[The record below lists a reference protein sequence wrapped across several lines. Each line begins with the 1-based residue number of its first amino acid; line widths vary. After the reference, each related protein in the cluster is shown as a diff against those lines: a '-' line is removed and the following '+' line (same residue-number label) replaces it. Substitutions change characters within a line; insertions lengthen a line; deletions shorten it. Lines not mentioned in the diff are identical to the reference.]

1 MKYPENS
8 NWVNQRPN
16 RLQHF
21 DVARLIQR
29 DLKCGLKA
37 LLVTLALMG
46 LVACDSS
53 NDSNNSNDASN
64 PLQAADFSVRESVG
78 QLHVTGAEEGLQL
91 EVYDASGNKVSSGE
105 TDFMGSLIFRSLPA
119 GSDYSVRETMS
130 NPVRGLENLE
140 VWSAEGSLPETDF
153 YRNQSLQPGFNYIT
167 TRDGTRLSA

>member
-21 DVARLIQR
+21 DVACLIQR

-53 NDSNNSNDASN
+53 NDSNSSNDASN

-91 EVYDASGNKVSSGE
+91 EVYNA
-105 TDFMGSLIFRSLPA
+105 
-119 GSDYSVRETMS
+119 
-130 NPVRGLENLE
+130 
-140 VWSAEGSLPETDF
+140 
-153 YRNQSLQPGFNYIT
+153 
-167 TRDGTRLSA
+167 